1 MKKLAAKITLKGKC
15 YKFITLINVKFC
27 SKNVNYSAMNFGSN
41 QIGHQSGNFGNL
53 SNPFLSRSLVR
64 SLVPFIEV

>member
-1 MKKLAAKITLKGKC
+1 
-15 YKFITLINVKFC
+15 
-27 SKNVNYSAMNFGSN
+27 MNFGSN

-53 SNPFLSRSLVR
+53 SNPFLNRSLVR